1 VNPVNPAAPES
12 PAGSAIPAGSVTP
25 ADHAAPAAAPIP
37 ALAVRGLS
45 VAYGDMVAVH
55 DATFSIAAGEACAI
69 TGPNG
74 NGKSSLLMGIAG
86 LIRRRGRVEIFG
98 AVAPSGD
105 VRWAAR
111 HGLTLVPERRQLYP
125 GLSALDNI
133 MLGCYCWTSSV
144 RRARNSRPFGTAI
157 DLFPELKG
165 QLRQQAGTLSGGQ
178 QQMVAIMRG
187 LASDPKILA
196 VDEPCLGLAEAVAR
210 RVYAALA
217 EIHEAGTT
225 LIVVEEAP
233 KRALTICN
241 RRVEV
246 RNGVVL
252 DTP

>member
-1 VNPVNPAAPES
+1 VNAAASQAAPV
-12 PAGSAIPAGSVTP
+12 PPP
-25 ADHAAPAAAPIP
+25 P
-37 ALAVRGLS
+37 ALAVHGLS

-55 DATFSIAAGEACAI
+55 DATFSIAPGEACAI

-74 NGKSSLLMGIAG
+74 NGKSSLLMGITG
-86 LIRRRGRVEIFG
+86 LVRRRGRVEIFG
-98 AVAPSGD
+98 KAAPAGD

-133 MLGCYCWTSSV
+133 LLGCYCWTSSV
-144 RRARNSRPFGTAI
+144 RRARNSRSFGKAL

-165 QLRQQAGTLSGGQ
+165 HLKQQAGTLSGGQ

-233 KRALTICN
+233 KRALTICT

-246 RNGVVL
+246 RNGVVAG
-252 DTP
+252 PP

>member
-1 VNPVNPAAPES
+1 M
-12 PAGSAIPAGSVTP
+12 T
-25 ADHAAPAAAPIP
+25 ADPP

-45 VAYGDMVAVH
+45 VAYGNLVAVH
-55 DATFSIAAGEACAI
+55 DATFSVAAGEACAI

-74 NGKSSLLMGIAG
+74 NGKSSILMGIAG

-98 AVAPSGD
+98 TPAPGGN

-125 GLSALDNI
+125 GLSTADNI
-133 MLGCYCWTSSV
+133 LLGCYGWTKSL
-144 RRARNSRPFGTAI
+144 RRARNSRPFRTAL
-157 DLFPELKG
+157 DLFPELRPH
-165 QLRQQAGTLSGGQ
+165 LRQPAGTLSGGQ

-187 LASDPKILA
+187 LASNPKILA

-210 RVYAALA
+210 RVYDALA
-217 EIHEAGTT
+217 AIHEAGTT

-233 KRALTICN
+233 KRALTICD

-246 RNGVVL
+246 RNGVASA
-252 DTP
+252 P